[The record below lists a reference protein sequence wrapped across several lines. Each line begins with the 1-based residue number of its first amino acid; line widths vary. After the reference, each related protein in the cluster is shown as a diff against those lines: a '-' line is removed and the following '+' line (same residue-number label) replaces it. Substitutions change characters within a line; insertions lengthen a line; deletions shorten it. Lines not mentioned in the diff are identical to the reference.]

1 MHIKDRT
8 FIISGGSSGLGLATA
23 RNLYS
28 HGGYI
33 AILDLDASSA
43 EDAVKEI
50 GSERTRFFEA
60 DVSETE
66 SIENAVAAVAAWVK
80 ESGKA
85 IGGLVSAAGVGNPGK
100 VRVYKAASTVTSFLF
115 SSLSLTWCANLS
127 RLLTD
132 TTSLFQSPP

>member
-23 RNLYS
+23 RHLYS

-33 AILDLDASSA
+33 AILDLDASTG

-50 GSERTRFFEA
+50 GTERTKFFEA

-66 SIENAVAAVAAWVK
+66 SIETAVTAVAAWVK
-80 ESGKA
+80 ETAKA

-100 VRVYKAASTVTSFLF
+100 VRVYKAAATASCLLL
-115 SSLSLTWCANLS
+115 SSCS
-127 RLLTD
+127 
-132 TTSLFQSPP
+132 